1 MKIFVVSMVL
11 LKAATTNSG
20 PNIEEVRGITEPWVD
35 QYNNERPHE
44 SLANLSPINFKKMRD
59 KTTEIPL

>member
-1 MKIFVVSMVL
+1 MHVNL
-11 LKAATTNSG
+11 
-20 PNIEEVRGITEPWVD
+20 EEVRGITEPWID

>member
-1 MKIFVVSMVL
+1 MDAHWFYNL
-11 LKAATTNSG
+11 
-20 PNIEEVRGITEPWVD
+20 EEVRGITEPWID

>member
-1 MKIFVVSMVL
+1 MYEYELS
-11 LKAATTNSG
+11 TECCTSDDG
-20 PNIEEVRGITEPWVD
+20 GRITEPWVD